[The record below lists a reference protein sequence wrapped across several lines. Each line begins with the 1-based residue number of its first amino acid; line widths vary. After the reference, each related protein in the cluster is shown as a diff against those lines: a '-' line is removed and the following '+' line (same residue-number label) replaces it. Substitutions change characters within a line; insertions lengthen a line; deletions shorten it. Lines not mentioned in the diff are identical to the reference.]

1 MKNLIRP
8 LILSALAATF
18 VVPAVA
24 QTPTGTQTPP
34 AGATA
39 AAALSPADEA
49 AKAALYDKWRNNR
62 NGDAA
67 AQKLAFESGQEYLQK
82 YGAEEDVYVKAVRK
96 WVTNY
101 EKAMREFDYTTALK
115 DQKYDRAF
123 SLGKEIVVLQPER
136 VDIPMVLGWSG
147 YLVSTKNNDAF
158 NTEAAAYARR
168 ALQLIEAGRTPMA
181 LDASGKEIVSW
192 APFTSREDAIGGLN
206 FALGSFA
213 TKLKKPEEAAVYFYK
228 AAQQQTGFTGKEPST
243 YANLGGA
250 YAQFAEYKKLIQD
263 YQTLVTKDANAAG
276 SDEAKAILARLDPM
290 TDRII
295 DAYARAVAL
304 AGTNATYATPKADWM
319 KRLTDFYK
327 FRNNNADTGL
337 NEFVASVLTKPMP
350 SATETPAPSA
360 TAPATTPAQPATGG
374 TNNGSATPPAAT
386 TTTAPANTVK
396 PAASTTGSVKP
407 AAAKPS
413 AATSNVKP

>member
-18 VVPAVA
+18 TVSASA
-24 QTPTGTQTPP
+24 QTPTSSP
-34 AGATA
+34 APATGA
-39 AAALSPADEA
+39 AATTLSPADEA

-67 AQKLAFESGQEYLQK
+67 AQKSAYEAGQEYLQK
-82 YGAEEDVYVKAVRK
+82 YGADNDVYVKAVQK

-101 EKAMREFDYTTALK
+101 EKATREFEYSVALK

-123 SLGKEIVVLQPER
+123 VLGKEIIALQPER
-136 VDIPMVLGWSG
+136 VDIPLVLGWSG
-147 YLVSTKNNDAF
+147 YLASTKNNDSF
-158 NTEAAAYARR
+158 NTEAAAYARQ
-168 ALQLIEAGRTPMA
+168 ALQRIESGRQPMV
-181 LDASGKEIVSW
+181 LDANGKEVVSW

-213 TKLKKPEEAAVYFYK
+213 TKLKKPEEAAVYFHK

-295 DAYARAVAL
+295 DAYARAIAL
-304 AGTNATYATPKADWM
+304 AGTNANYATAKADWM

-337 NEFVASVLTKPMP
+337 NEFVASVLSKPMP
-350 SATETPAPSA
+350 SATETPSA
-360 TAPATTPAQPATGG
+360 TAPAQPSTGG
-374 TNNGSATPPAAT
+374 TNNGSATPPASTTPAT
-386 TTTAPANTVK
+386 TPTSTVR
-396 PAASTTGSVKP
+396 PAASTTNNTKP
-407 AAAKPS
+407 GANSPS
-413 AATSNVKP
+413 ATTNNVKP